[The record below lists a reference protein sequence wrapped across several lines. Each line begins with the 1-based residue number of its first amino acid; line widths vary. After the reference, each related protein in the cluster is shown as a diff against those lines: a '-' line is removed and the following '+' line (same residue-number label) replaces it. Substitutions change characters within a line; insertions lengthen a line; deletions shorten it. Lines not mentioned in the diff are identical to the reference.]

1 MGGTDAVWD
10 ARSDRAGD
18 ASPGA
23 WSFATAPA
31 ATLDGL
37 KLWSSPGALG
47 GFAAPGQ
54 ARAAANGTL
63 VRSIAARAQAWAHRN
78 ALAGTARQIGTAKH
92 AYAMALL
99 RRYQSLFGS
108 RGLVAEVSY
117 LEGERVE
124 YGTSGSARLD
134 VMDVRTR
141 EVWDYKFGARGLSPG
156 QRLKILIQGP
166 AGALVREVRP

>member
-1 MGGTDAVWD
+1 MGCANGTWGAE
-10 ARSDRAGD
+10 SGLPGEH
-18 ASPGA
+18 ASASWTG
-23 WSFATAPA
+23 ATAPA

-37 KLWSSPGALG
+37 KTLSSRGVLG
-47 GFAAPGQ
+47 GLSAPS
-54 ARAAANGTL
+54 ANGSL
-63 VRSIAARAQAWAHRN
+63 VRSIAARAEAWAIRN
-78 ALAGTARQIGTAKH
+78 ALTGSARQIGTAKH

-134 VMDVRTR
+134 VMDIQTR
-141 EVWDYKFGARGLSPG
+141 EVWDYKFGARGLSPA